1 MVSFPFIFSQP
12 NLKGNHMIFY
22 FTGALLI
29 SFAIFRLG
37 FYAAIIGIIST
48 GAKVTV
54 ALLLIAALILLYKRF
69 RRRTKQIKLLSIS
82 DK

>member
-1 MVSFPFIFSQP
+1 
-12 NLKGNHMIFY
+12 MIFY

-37 FYAAIIGIIST
+37 FYAAIISLIST
-48 GAKVTV
+48 GSKV
-54 ALLLIAALILLYKRF
+54 AMLLLIIATLVLIYRKF
-69 RRRTKQIKLLSIS
+69 RGTPQLPRLPKVL

>member
-1 MVSFPFIFSQP
+1 
-12 NLKGNHMIFY
+12 MIFY

-69 RRRTKQIKLLSIS
+69 RRRAKQIKLLSIS